1 MSARRLH
8 TLISVIVLLALL
20 IQPLGASAAIRTPA
34 EPVAPA
40 HPFDPEHPGYLFR
53 ASVTLEGSRNLARLE
68 KTGVQVLDTF
78 DADGVQTAR
87 VLVDGEQL
95 ADLARLGFRPQST
108 DELRL
113 LVNAQGPEKR
123 WLAEGLQ
130 PLLAQADAV
139 VEQQAMAGVAG
150 AAAAPDAAA
159 LQDLRTSMQALTPE
173 QLAGVAGSSSVDDDA
188 DGLTNTQEAWW
199 CTDPLNP
206 DTDSDG
212 RTDGAEIQALKDWMA
227 NKRAGPPGETPWP
240 SWPFNARPAPTR
252 TTTRSPTWPSAG
264 SWG

>member
-20 IQPLGASAAIRTPA
+20 IQPLGVSAAIRTPA

-53 ASVTLEGSRNLARLE
+53 ASVILEGSRNLARLE

-108 DELRL
+108 DELHL

-139 VEQQAMAGVAG
+139 VEQQAMAGVA
-150 AAAAPDAAA
+150 
-159 LQDLRTSMQALTPE
+159 RR
-173 QLAGVAGSSSVDDDA
+173 
-188 DGLTNTQEAWW
+188 
-199 CTDPLNP
+199 
-206 DTDSDG
+206 G
-212 RTDGAEIQALKDWMA
+212 R
-227 NKRAGPPGETPWP
+227 RA
-240 SWPFNARPAPTR
+240 
-252 TTTRSPTWPSAG
+252 
-264 SWG
+264 